1 MDNVDLEKLKTAAR
15 QLKEDLEELESQYP
29 TWDAGST
36 AGGRRLR
43 SIARRIVLAA
53 QRIEALVKENTYS
66 P

>member
-1 MDNVDLEKLKTAAR
+1 MNTADLDKLKAASH
-15 QLKEDLEELESQYP
+15 QLKEVLEELESHYP

-43 SIARRIVLAA
+43 SIAKRVVLAA
-53 QRIEALVKENTYS
+53 KRLEALVKENTYS